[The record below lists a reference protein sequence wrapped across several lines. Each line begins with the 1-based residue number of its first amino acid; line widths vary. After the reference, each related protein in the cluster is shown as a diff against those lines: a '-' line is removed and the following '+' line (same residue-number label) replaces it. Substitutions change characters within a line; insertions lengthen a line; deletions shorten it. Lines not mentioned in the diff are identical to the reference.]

1 VKRSFESL
9 KLWAKS
15 TNDKVEEL
23 SQERERQTLEDM
35 AAYEAI
41 EGEYTLPLRSVE
53 EMTELEKRIAATS
66 ERHKLVSI
74 PPLLKNDSL

>member
-15 TNDKVEEL
+15 TNEKVEEL
-23 SQERERQTLEDM
+23 SRERERQTLEDM
-35 AAYEAI
+35 EAYEAI
-41 EGEYTLPLRSVE
+41 EGEYSLPLRAIE
-53 EMTELEKRIAATS
+53 EMSEMENRIASSS

-74 PPLLKNDSL
+74 PNQ